1 MIDWMNDVKCSFTTL
16 IPQQKI
22 HNEIE
27 NNRGK
32 LKIWLWFL
40 HLKKRIMHIY
50 SSMIEIIVIE

>member
-1 MIDWMNDVKCSFTTL
+1 MNDVKCSFTTL